1 MEILTNAT
9 SWYDQTFS
17 NYYNQV
23 PKLIYEDHHS
33 HFKGKWM
40 TFPMYYYTV
49 QRQGKEKKEKEK
61 KTFESYLRRCLTLN
75 FSKQTPEHF

>member
-1 MEILTNAT
+1 
-9 SWYDQTFS
+9 
-17 NYYNQV
+17 
-23 PKLIYEDHHS
+23 
-33 HFKGKWM
+33 M

-49 QRQGKEKKEKEK
+49 QRQGKEKKEKK